1 MAVQSRIRLPR
12 DLDEVTSFRHDLDV
26 KLDDLGVAERR
37 RADLG
42 LAFSEVC
49 TNVITH
55 LTPGEQFEIAVSAD
69 QDECVI
75 EVSGFGDDRPAADAN
90 LLTESARDLQIVN
103 QIATDVQISDGLV
116 RRVTIAYADK
126 VPS

>member
-49 TNVITH
+49 TNVVAH
-55 LTPGEQFEIAVSAD
+55 LAPGDQVEISVSAD

-75 EVSGFGDDRPAADAN
+75 EVSGLGDDRPAPDGN
-90 LLTESARDLQIVN
+90 VLTESARDLQIVN
-103 QIATDVQISDGLV
+103 QIATD
-116 RRVTIAYADK
+116 
-126 VPS
+126 